1 MTTMINSPKAAF
13 SGGLPSAEPVLFQQ
27 TVPRQLVHR
36 AAVSEVF
43 VTDLCMTTEMGIT
56 GETTFQVGA
65 QWPRAH
71 GFFGPKS
78 GLHDPMLLAETIRQ
92 ATLAI
97 AHQVYGVPHDANF
110 VLQELTYAIDETGL
124 RLDGR
129 PADVVLTGVARDLR
143 RRGDVLAG
151 MRLEYG
157 VYRDM
162 QRVGSGEIAFR
173 VVSAGSYARLRGER
187 YGLKDVPINLPPPVP
202 PQTVGRSTDLDVTLG
217 ATHVAGMWLLR
228 VDQHH
233 PVMFDHPV
241 DHVPGMVAMEAARQ
255 AALYILGCP
264 EAVPVGGGFS
274 FARYLE
280 LDQPCTVSA
289 QARTVDGRT
298 EVDIVLEQA
307 GRTAATATLELLVR
321 G

>member
-1 MTTMINSPKAAF
+1 MTTMINPPAMSIT
-13 SGGLPSAEPVLFQQ
+13 GVLPSAELVLFQQ
-27 TVPRQLVHR
+27 TVPRHLVHR

-43 VTDLCMTTEMGIT
+43 VTDLCIT

-71 GFFGPKS
+71 SFFGPKAR
-78 GLHDPMLLAETIRQ
+78 LHDPMLLAETIRQ

-97 AHQVYGVPHDANF
+97 AHQVFDVPRNANF
-110 VLQELTYAIDETGL
+110 VLQEMSFTIEESGL
-124 RLDGR
+124 LLEGR
-129 PADVVLTGVARDLR
+129 PADVVLIGAAHDIR

-162 QRVGSGEIAFR
+162 QRVGCGEIGFR
-173 VVSAGSYARLRGER
+173 VISAASYERLRGER
-187 YGLKDVPINLPPPVP
+187 FGRTDVPVTMPDPVP
-202 PQTVGRSTDLDVTLG
+202 PGPVGRTLDTDVVLA
-217 ATHVAGMWLLR
+217 ATAADNVWLLR

-233 PVMFDHPV
+233 PVMFDHPN

-255 AALYILGCP
+255 AALSMTGCAD
-264 EAVPVGGGFS
+264 AVPVSGTFE
-274 FARYLE
+274 FARYIE
-280 LDQPCTVSA
+280 LDEPCTVRA
-289 QARTVDGRT
+289 KPREGADRPAV
-298 EVDIVLEQA
+298 EVVLEQS
-307 GRTAATATLELLVR
+307 GRTVATAVLELLVR

>member
-1 MTTMINSPKAAF
+1 T
-13 SGGLPSAEPVLFQQ
+13 GDLPSAELVLFQQ
-27 TVPRQLVHR
+27 TVPRHLVHR

-43 VTDLCMTTEMGIT
+43 VTDLCIT

-71 GFFGPKS
+71 SFFGPKAR
-78 GLHDPMLLAETIRQ
+78 LHDPMLLAETIRQ

-97 AHQVYGVPHDANF
+97 AHQVFGVPRNANF
-110 VLQELTYAIDETGL
+110 VLQEMSFTIEETGL

-129 PADVVLTGVARDLR
+129 PADVVLIGAAHDIK

-151 MRLEYG
+151 LRLEYG

-162 QRVGSGEIAFR
+162 ERVGSGRIGFR
-173 VVSAGSYARLRGER
+173 VISAASYERLRGER
-187 YGLKDVPINLPPPVP
+187 FGRTDVPVAMLPGVP
-202 PQTVGRSTDLDVTLG
+202 AGPVGRTVDSDVVLA
-217 ATHVAGMWLLR
+217 ATALEDVWLLR

-233 PVMFDHPV
+233 PVMFDHPN

-255 AALYILGCP
+255 AALALLGCA
-264 EAVPVGGGFS
+264 EAVPVTGTFGFV
-274 FARYLE
+274 RYIE
-280 LDQPCTVSA
+280 LDEPCTVFA
-289 QARTVDGRT
+289 THRAGAGRPAVD
-298 EVDIVLEQA
+298 VVLEQS
-307 GRTAATATLELLVR
+307 GRTVATATLELLLR